1 MVYIWLQHT
10 YLNSNIFGIGLLN
23 LDINRYLI
31 SILLDEIFKRWKINK
46 YFEKKTNYQTE
57 CMDLLI
63 DEFFFL

>member
-46 YFEKKTNYQTE
+46 YFEKKQITKPNAWIY
-57 CMDLLI
+57 
-63 DEFFFL
+63 